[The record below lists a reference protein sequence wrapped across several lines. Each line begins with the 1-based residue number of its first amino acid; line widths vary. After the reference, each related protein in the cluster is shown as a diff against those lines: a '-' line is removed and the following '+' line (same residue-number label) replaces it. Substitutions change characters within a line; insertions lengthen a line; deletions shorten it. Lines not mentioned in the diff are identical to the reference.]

1 MSAPALRLRGLGVD
15 YAGARAL
22 AGVDLDVPAGGITAL
37 VGPSGCGK
45 SSLLATI
52 NRMSEL
58 VPGCRVT
65 GEVRVGERDVYAS
78 SQDVIELRRRVGL
91 IFQRPN
97 PFPFSI
103 AKNITLALREHQS
116 CTRAEEPQ
124 RVERALRDVGLWDE
138 VADRLDTSATRLSG
152 GQQQRLCLAR
162 ALALEPEVLLLDEP
176 CSALDPIASARVE
189 EHIAELRGRYTMLV
203 VTHNL
208 AQARRLAERTALF
221 WVRDGVGG
229 LVEEG
234 PTEELFERPRESLTK
249 EYVAGAVG

>member
-1 MSAPALRLRGLGVD
+1 MSGKGLR
-15 YAGARAL
+15 
-22 AGVDLDVPAGGITAL
+22 
-37 VGPSGCGK
+37 
-45 SSLLATI
+45 
-52 NRMSEL
+52 
-58 VPGCRVT
+58 
-65 GEVRVGERDVYAS
+65 
-78 SQDVIELRRRVGL
+78 
-91 IFQRPN
+91 
-97 PFPFSI
+97 
-103 AKNITLALREHQS
+103 
-116 CTRAEEPQ
+116 
-124 RVERALRDVGLWDE
+124 
-138 VADRLDTSATRLSG
+138 
-152 GQQQRLCLAR
+152 
-162 ALALEPEVLLLDEP
+162 LDEP